1 MSDIALQLDVS
12 EPRKRSRPRS
22 DSQSHHSL
30 VVETPPRKPA
40 VYFVTLSSLND
51 TFVKKHLSVPYYPET
66 RKLGRPAGAKIKPD
80 ATNGYFDSRV
90 LSRSHAA
97 MYMDASGKLMLKDLG
112 SSNGTY
118 VNDERIG
125 SEPVEIHI
133 GDNIH
138 LGFNIQADTNHKQIS
153 ARVDNVSV
161 MSNFLSSS
169 VPEVGQYTYVQNVL
183 DKLRGKEP
191 SEAVTVD
198 SPLFADMGTVEA
210 PANAGAENVGMYKNS
225 NLVTAPAVSAA
236 ARTLAVAVATLK
248 QHNNTLLSV
257 EQFLTKYKENVDIV
271 VAKSVEHKVAQEV
284 AQVVADKLRR
294 AEQKAHKERVRE
306 QQLYENLI
314 GEFELYRDEKEARIR
329 QLESDIVDLRT
340 APQSPDKHALVREL
354 TPDSDPDNDA
364 ENLNDVSIHSI
375 LASPPHEN
383 HSSGD
388 EKTLVETHT
397 KSRAPTNAPVNVTF
411 AIVALLLG
419 MALQR
424 AFH

>member
-1 MSDIALQLDVS
+1 MSDIALQLDVL
-12 EPRKRSRPRS
+12 EPRKRLRPRS
-22 DSQSHHSL
+22 DSQSHHL
-30 VVETPPRKPA
+30 VVVEAPKRNPA

-51 TFVKKHLSVPYYPET
+51 TFVKKHLLVPYYPET

-80 ATNGYFDSRV
+80 STNGYFDLRV

-97 MYMDASGKLMLKDLG
+97 MYMDATGKLMLKDLG
-112 SSNGTY
+112 LSNGTY

-133 GDNIH
+133 GDSIY

-153 ARVDNVSV
+153 ARVDNISV

-169 VPEVGQYTYVQNVL
+169 VP

-191 SEAVTVD
+191 LEAVSVD
-198 SPLFADMGTVEA
+198 LPLFADMGMVE
-210 PANAGAENVGMYKNS
+210 GAAKIGTENVGMYKNS
-225 NLVTAPAVSAA
+225 NLVTAPAVLAA

-257 EQFLTKYKENVDIV
+257 EQFLTKYKENVDIIT
-271 VAKSVEHKVAQEV
+271 AKQVEHKVAKEV
-284 AQVVADKLRR
+284 ALVVSDKLKR
-294 AEQKAHKERVRE
+294 AEQKAQKERVRE

-314 GEFELYRDEKEARIR
+314 GEFELYRDEKEAKIR
-329 QLESDIVDLRT
+329 QLEHDIVDLKST
-340 APQSPDKHALVREL
+340 PASADKLDLVREL
-354 TPDSDPDNDA
+354 TPESDPDPDA
-364 ENLNDVSIHSI
+364 ENLNDVQSI
-375 LASPPHEN
+375 LASQTHEN
-383 HSSGD
+383 NSSLE
-388 EKTLVETHT
+388 EKTLVETHR
-397 KSRAPTNAPVNVTF
+397 KLQASVNVTF

-424 AFH
+424 AIH